1 MVRIICG
8 YLFVVSAKLA
18 HIQTKVNKLCVGT
31 VPTAGT
37 NPKLLPLPAKTAPPA
52 GTKTNKHSLAP
63 ANCVTKENGT
73 IKLHKIL
80 PPHAPPV
87 PRANI

>member
-1 MVRIICG
+1 MITLVIAVLGILLIVRILIMVRIICG

-52 GTKTNKHSLAP
+52 GTKTNKHSLA
-63 ANCVTKENGT
+63 
-73 IKLHKIL
+73 
-80 PPHAPPV
+80 APS
-87 PRANI
+87 A